1 MNDVLLLEKIKQLPE
16 DKKTEVEDFT
26 DFLLHKNSS
35 LVTKKETNFGFAKG
49 MFTILPGFN
58 DPIEGMEE
66 YMQ

>member
-1 MNDVLLLEKIKQLPE
+1 MNEVLLLEKIKQLPE

-26 DFLLHKNSS
+26 EFLLQKNSNS
-35 LVTKKETNFGFAKG
+35 SIKKETKFGFAKG

>member
-1 MNDVLLLEKIKQLPE
+1 MNEALLLEKIKQLSDE
-16 DKKTEVEDFT
+16 KKAEVEDFT
-26 DFLLHKNSS
+26 EFLLQKKNSTAS
-35 LVTKKETNFGFAKG
+35 SKETKFGFAKG

>member
-1 MNDVLLLEKIKQLPE
+1 MDEALLLEKIKQLPA
-16 DKKTEVEDFT
+16 DKKAEVEDFT
-26 DFLLHKNSS
+26 EFLLQKKSGTS
-35 LVTKKETNFGFAKG
+35 TRKETKFGFARG